1 MAKLVST
8 DNVERAKS
16 IVSLK
21 EKIRLLQ
28 AEERELRLALLKDL
42 FGEDNVGSKKQGVG
56 DYIVT
61 GKYSISYS
69 FNQEEIEDA
78 LECGDLSDEAADAI
92 RVKYEL
98 DKRKYNSLDDEIVDE
113 LDNYLTAKPDMPAI
127 EIKYIGG
134 KDGN

>member
-1 MAKLVST
+1 MAKLVNT
-8 DNVERAKS
+8 DNTMRVKTILA
-16 IVSLK
+16 LK
-21 EKIRLLQ
+21 ERIRLLQ
-28 AEERELRLALLKDL
+28 ADERELRLELLKDL

-56 DYIVT
+56 DFIVT
-61 GKYSISYS
+61 GKYTISYS

-78 LECGDLSDEAADAI
+78 LECGDLSDEAAEAI

-98 DKRKYNSLDDEIVDE
+98 DKRKYKALDDDIVAE

-134 KDGN
+134 EDGN